1 MDEPNLKEAIK
12 KNDLNDINEVISKLS
27 KKVDILSNKFIQ
39 DIHDEDELAGD
50 TFEKF
55 HLFYSFVL
63 FQTIVIIFLGMY
75 QVFVI
80 RKKILA

>member
-1 MDEPNLKEAIK
+1 MTYKNAVDLVLPEMVKSNKEALSIV
-12 KNDLNDINEVISKLS
+12 NELGLGVQ
-27 KKVDILSNKFIQ
+27 N
-39 DIHDEDELAGD
+39 DEDELAGD